1 MAILIHDDVIQ
12 GTDEWLDLRR
22 GILTA
27 SEMKKIITP
36 KKLAMSSGAISHIHE
51 LAAQRIS
58 GYTEPAYIS
67 DDMMRGSIDEEYA
80 RKAYEEHKGISV
92 DTCGFITNDN
102 FGFTIGYSPDGLV
115 GEYGLIEI
123 KSRRQKYQIET
134 VLSGGVPEEYMLQ
147 IQTGLIVSGRKWC
160 DFISFSGGLPLY
172 VFRVYQDVEIR
183 DAIIQVAKEF
193 NGLLNNAI
201 SEFGRKSEG
210 MPKTERVIY
219 EKEEEITC

>member
-1 MAILIHDDVIQ
+1 MATRIHDDVIQ

-36 KKLAMSSGAISHIHE
+36 KKLVLSSGAISHIHE
-51 LAAQRIS
+51 LSAQRIS

-80 RKAYEEHKGISV
+80 RKAYEEHKGVSV
-92 DTCGFITNDN
+92 GTCGFITNDD

-115 GEYGLIEI
+115 GDHGLIEI

-147 IQTGLIVSGRKWC
+147 IQTGLIVSGRAWC
-160 DFISFSGGLPLY
+160 DFVSFSGGLPLY
-172 VFRVYQDVEIR
+172 VFRV
-183 DAIIQVAKEF
+183 
-193 NGLLNNAI
+193 
-201 SEFGRKSEG
+201 
-210 MPKTERVIY
+210 
-219 EKEEEITC
+219 